1 MNGIKYYT
9 YMDYK
14 KYLKVLGL
22 VAALVV
28 AYGAGRHFA
37 PRPAAIPHP
46 THAMVQQ
53 RLASMQRM
61 VQCHCKTAKHKKHNN
76 KPKTAKH
83 KKHKEKA
90 GKAHQD
96 APPAK

>member
-1 MNGIKYYT
+1 
-9 YMDYK
+9 MDYK

-46 THAMVQQ
+46 KPQ
-53 RLASMQRM
+53 
-61 VQCHCKTAKHKKHNN
+61 N
-76 KPKTAKH
+76 PKTPKPR
-83 KKHKEKA
+83 KV
-90 GKAHQD
+90 
-96 APPAK
+96 